1 MAVFTFRKAG
11 ANPTVDSATVTF
23 LSFLAATN
31 RAIRTIEV
39 SASGLGTATGANEFQ
54 FAPGNS
60 GTGALTS
67 IAAFPINPISTA
79 ASGFTSGT
87 TYATA
92 IPTVNAQAGIA
103 FGVNANGGTYRWLAK
118 TNFEIISQQ
127 AIAGYQSLNWKC
139 VVATAAN
146 VAGHAIVE
154 EL

>member
-1 MAVFTFRKAG
+1 MAVFTYRRAG
-11 ANPTVDSATVTF
+11 AAVATDTATVTT
-23 LSFLAATN
+23 LSFLAATT
-31 RAIRTIEV
+31 RAIRFIEI
-39 SASGLGTATGANEFQ
+39 SASGLGTATAANEFQ
-54 FAPGNS
+54 VAPGNA

-67 IAAFPINPISTA
+67 IPSFPINPLSTA

-118 TNFEIISQQ
+118 TNFELFASQ
-127 AIAGYQSLNWKC
+127 ATAGYQSLNWK
-139 VVATAAN
+139 TISGSGTI
-146 VAGHAIVE
+146 AGHVIVE